1 MLNQN
6 QFFQNVPT
14 PGYGQ
19 APGYGQEQSTTG
31 RNPIYSSFTQPD
43 MSTLT
48 RTFTVGSVNV
58 TLNLTANGG
67 NTCEDKGLNASYVIT
82 RVNEFMDILQKDMK
96 ANIEESYA
104 ALLQK
109 YPFQTMPDGSQ
120 TTPPSQNK
128 VSEPD

>member
-6 QFFQNVPT
+6 QFFQSTQNVPT
-14 PGYGQ
+14 S
-19 APGYGQEQSTTG
+19 GYGQEQSTTG
-31 RNPIYSSFTQPD
+31 RNPIYSSFNQPD
-43 MSTLT
+43 MGTLT

-67 NTCEDKGLNASYVIT
+67 NTCGDKGLNAGYVIT

-128 VSEPD
+128 VSELD